1 MANFQIGHSKLF
13 PDGAQLFANGKSGEE
28 KLVLHHDTTIQLEL
42 AGMDLTS
49 PPVLAANPANIIQLT
64 APKKAGNKWVFAVT
78 PAGTGRVTLGAVD
91 SREPPHP
98 TSRSSPG
105 CSSPTRMTRANWR
118 RI

>member
-64 APKKAGNKWVFAVT
+64 APRKAGNKWVFAVT
-78 PAGTGRVTLGAVD
+78 PAGTGRVTLGAVN
-91 SREPPHP
+91 SGEPPHRP
-98 TSRSSPG
+98 HVH
-105 CSSPTRMTRANWR
+105 R
-118 RI
+118 RGVQALQG